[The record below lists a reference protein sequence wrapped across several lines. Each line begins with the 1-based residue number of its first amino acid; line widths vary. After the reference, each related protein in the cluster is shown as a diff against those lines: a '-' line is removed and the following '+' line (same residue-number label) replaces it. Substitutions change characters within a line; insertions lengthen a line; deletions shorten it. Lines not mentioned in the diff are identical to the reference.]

1 MIRRPPR
8 STRTDTL
15 FPYTTLFRSHA
26 SAFPLNRSGR
36 NRPDFPTIKTNIIR
50 RIGSRNAQPTALAP
64 EGPAYAA
71 LAHEARHGFTDV
83 PFHHRTPGNQ
93 RDVARSLDEGVA
105 SARDRKSTRL
115 KSRH

>member
-1 MIRRPPR
+1 MILRPPK
-8 STRTDTL
+8 STLTDTL
-15 FPYTTLFRSHA
+15 FPYTTLFRS
-26 SAFPLNRSGR
+26 
-36 NRPDFPTIKTNIIR
+36 IR

-93 RDVARSLDEGVA
+93 REVARSLDEGVA
-105 SARDRKSTRL
+105 SARQIDRADQVPPNLLLRL
-115 KSRH
+115 RFHEGLADLFQ